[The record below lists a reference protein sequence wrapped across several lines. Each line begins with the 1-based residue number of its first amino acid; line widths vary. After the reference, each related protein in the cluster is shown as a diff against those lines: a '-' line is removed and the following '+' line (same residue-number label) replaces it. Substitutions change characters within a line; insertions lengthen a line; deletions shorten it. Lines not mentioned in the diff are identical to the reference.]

1 MIPTELLAHIERWEG
16 FRSRPY
22 LDNRW
27 ADVTRKSI
35 GFGTLA
41 LRDAEVV
48 SREEARWRAVSHLA
62 QCEKDLAGAFS
73 PTEIHLIGP
82 VRRACCIAMIYQM
95 GLGGFRRFAKMIAAL
110 KRGEWAL
117 ASAEA
122 LNSTWARRQSPKRAE
137 EIAAMLATGEWGGLF
152 T

>member
-1 MIPTELLAHIERWEG
+1 MIPTELLAQIERWEG

-22 LDNRW
+22 PDDRW
-27 ADVTRKSI
+27 ADITRKSV

-41 LRDAEVV
+41 LSEDEVIT
-48 SREEARWRAVSHLA
+48 REEARWRAVCHLA
-62 QCEKDLAGAFS
+62 QCERDLTSAFS

-95 GLGGFRRFAKMIAAL
+95 GLGGFRRFARMIGAL

-152 T
+152 G